1 MSRILIKKA
10 RLVDPSQH
18 LDRTGDILI
27 EKGRIKAVGEDLFE
41 LEAQVIDARGLV
53 ASPSFVDLHVHLR
66 DPGQEYKEDLGSGMR
81 CAVAGGFTTLVC
93 MPNTTPPIDTPEVAQ
108 YILRKSEDL
117 GLCRVLPAGA
127 ITKGRKGRELVD
139 FYALKRAGC
148 VAFTD
153 DGAPLMDSKLMER
166 ALELT
171 AQLGSFVMNHCE
183 DDRLAYG
190 HINEGYVSSLLG
202 IASRSASAEDVLV
215 ARDCILAYHTG
226 GHIHLQHLSSS
237 LSLELVRFFKEKGA
251 RVTCEVNPYHLLF
264 TERELLS
271 SYALAKVNPP
281 LRKEEDRKALLE
293 GLKDGTIDCIA
304 TDHAPHA
311 VWEKGQ
317 IEKAMPGMIGLQ
329 TALPMMLELVREE
342 VISLSRMVELLSCR
356 PARILGIDSCG
367 TLKEGTRANLVLFD
381 PEKEWVLEEKT
392 NYSKSQNTP
401 LWKRRLRGKVMYTIF
416 EGRLVY
422 QDV

>member
-127 ITKGRKGRELVD
+127 ITKGRKGKELVD

-293 GLKDGTIDCIA
+293 GLKEGTIDCIA

>member
-293 GLKDGTIDCIA
+293 GLKEGTIDCIA